1 MKVIAFNGSPRK
13 NGNTEILINYVLNE
27 IKKEG
32 IETEYI
38 QIGGRYIK
46 GCAGCRQCFVNKNQK
61 CIFDD
66 DPVNEYIQ
74 KMLEADAIII
84 GSPTYFS
91 DMTMETKALI
101 DRCGMVARGND
112 NMFKHKVGAAVVAVR
127 RGGAN
132 HVFSSINYFFL
143 VEEMIV
149 PGSIYWNFGI
159 GKEIGEVEE
168 DEEGIMTMKTL
179 GKNIAWLLKKIND

>member
-13 NGNTEILINYVLNE
+13 NGNTSILINYVLDEVKKAGIDTE
-27 IKKEG
+27 I
-32 IETEYI
+32 I
-38 QIGGRYIK
+38 QIGGEYIK
-46 GCAGCRQCFVNKNQK
+46 GCAGCRQCFVNKDKK
-61 CIFDD
+61 CIFNDD
-66 DPVNEYIQ
+66 KINFYIE

-101 DRCGMVARGND
+101 DRCGMVARAND
-112 NMFKHKVGAAVVAVR
+112 NMFKHKIGAAVVAVR

-159 GKEIGEVEE
+159 GKEVGDVEN
-168 DEEGIMTMKTL
+168 DDEGILTMKNL
-179 GKNIAWLLKKIND
+179 GQNIAWLLNKIK

>member
-1 MKVIAFNGSPRK
+1 MKVVAFNGSPRK
-13 NGNTEILINYVLNE
+13 NGNTKILLDYVLNE
-27 IKKEG
+27 IKQEG
-32 IETEYI
+32 IDTEII
-38 QIGGRYIK
+38 QIGGKHIK
-46 GCAGCRQCFVNKNQK
+46 GCAGCRQCFVNKNKK
-61 CIFDD
+61 CIFNDD
-66 DPVNEYIQ
+66 DVNFYIE
-74 KMLEADAIII
+74 KMLEADGIII

-112 NMFKHKVGAAVVAVR
+112 NMFKYKVGAAVIAVR

-159 GKEIGEVEE
+159 GKEEGEVNN
-168 DEEGIMTMKTL
+168 DEEGILTVKTL
-179 GKNIAWLLKKIND
+179 GKNIAWLLKKIKS